1 MRPFLEQISKTHS
14 SRSFQYR
21 RLELPAFPHF
31 WHYHPEIE
39 LTFIEK
45 GRGIRYVGD
54 NISLFEEGDLVL
66 LGENLPHTWVT
77 QGEQVNEIQSAY
89 VFQFPIGL
97 LQQFPELS
105 HLVSF
110 LHQAKNGFLFNHPSR
125 EIIETISNFGNL
137 NPTSQ
142 LLSLID
148 LIARLENS
156 PKTEISNSNNSSL
169 HFIEK
174 EQKKI
179 DRVKNYL
186 HNNFQEQIELAKISE
201 LMHMSPT
208 YFCRWFK
215 RAIGHTFITYL
226 NKLRIEQACRWLIS
240 TDWDVSEIAYK
251 TGFQHVIHFNRVFK
265 KEKKVSPLGYRSQI
279 NKKTY
284 QTEHIPG
291 HFI

>member
-1 MRPFLEQISKTHS
+1 MKPFLEQISGIHP

-45 GRGIRYVGD
+45 GKGIRYVGD

-77 QGEQVNEIQSAY
+77 QGKQETEIQSAY
-89 VFQFPIGL
+89 VFQFPITH

-105 HLVSF
+105 HLVTF
-110 LHQAKNGFLFNHPSR
+110 LHQAKNGFFFPHPSR
-125 EIIETISNFGNL
+125 EIIELISNFGSL

-148 LIARLENS
+148 LIARLEKS
-156 PKTEISNSNNSSL
+156 PKTGISNSSNRSL

-186 HNNFQEQIELAKISE
+186 HDNFQQQINLNDMSNE
-201 LMHMSPT
+201 MHMSPT

-226 NKLRIEQACRWLIS
+226 NKLRIEQACRWLTS
-240 TDWDVSEIAYK
+240 TDWDVSEIAYQ
-251 TGFQHVIHFNRVFK
+251 TGFQNVTHFNRVFK
-265 KEKKVSPLGYRSQI
+265 KEKSKSPLAYRAQVI
-279 NKKTY
+279 KKT
-284 QTEHIPG
+284 
-291 HFI
+291 